1 MRIFLNKK
9 AKRGQIFPMRAG
21 DAKQKINLPW
31 PYFVVFVFVIYSHV
45 TLTRTV
51 GVFLTV

>member
-9 AKRGQIFPMRAG
+9 GKCVQIFPMHAG

-31 PYFVVFVFVIYSHV
+31 PKLEMIISD
-45 TLTRTV
+45 TV
-51 GVFLTV
+51 M

>member
-31 PYFVVFVFVIYSHV
+31 PKR
-45 TLTRTV
+45 TLLSGAISV
-51 GVFLTV
+51 CQVELLFLFPLY